1 MNWYMSWREERTA
14 CEAAFLAAFGSDPEA
29 WKGKWAWCCHHQMEM
44 EELTEHWSKR
54 IAYIATQK
62 PANQRAVRFANFRPV
77 LSKATALALAEYER
91 VRAAAWAEYERMT
104 AAARAE
110 CERVTALALVECDHV
125 RAAAWVEY
133 ARMTA
138 AAWAEYERVTAL
150 ALAEY
155 RRVRAAAWAEC
166 ERVTALALAE
176 YRRVT
181 AAAWVECAHRADVP
195 NHTWNGT
202 SIFA

>member
-1 MNWYMSWREERTA
+1 MNWHMSWQEERTA

-62 PANQRAVRFANFRPV
+62 PENQRAVRFANFRPV
-77 LSKATALALAEYER
+77 LLKATALALAEYDRVKAAALVEYDRVTALALVEYER
-91 VRAAAWAEYERMT
+91 VRAAAWAEYER
-104 AAARAE
+104 
-110 CERVTALALVECDHV
+110 VK
-125 RAAAWVEY
+125 AAAWVEY
-133 ARMTA
+133 ERVKAAARVECAHRVTA
-138 AAWAEYERVTAL
+138 AAWAEYERV
-150 ALAEY
+150 
-155 RRVRAAAWAEC
+155 RAAAWAE
-166 ERVTALALAE
+166 
-176 YRRVT
+176 Y
-181 AAAWVECAHRADVP
+181 AHRADVP